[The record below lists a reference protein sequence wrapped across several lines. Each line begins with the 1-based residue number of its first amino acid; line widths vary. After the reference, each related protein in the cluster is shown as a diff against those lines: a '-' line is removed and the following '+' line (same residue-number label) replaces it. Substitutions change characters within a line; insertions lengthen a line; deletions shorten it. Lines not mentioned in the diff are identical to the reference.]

1 MDRRTSG
8 RIGWGMLVLQVAIL
22 PIVLILTFVQPAAS
36 SRSRAG
42 DLTIVIGLLAFPFV
56 GALIASRRP
65 ENRIGWLFLATG
77 LLLELADLASTYAA
91 YGLAHGTPGAALAAL
106 WGDATWLPV
115 TALTGAFLFLL
126 FPDGRLPSRRW
137 TPLAVVLTAAPEISR
152 SGASPGMGPRSS
164 ANCRSG
170 S

>member
-1 MDRRTSG
+1 MRVWQG
-8 RIGWGMLVLQVAIL
+8 AIL
-22 PIVLILTFVQPAAS
+22 PFVLILTFVQPAAS

-56 GALIASRRP
+56 RALIASRRP
-65 ENRIGWLFLATG
+65 ENPIGWLFLATG

-137 TPLAVVLTAAPEISR
+137 TPLAVVLTAVLEISR